1 MESNISNIIMSFNE
15 VICSSIFQDNTEN
28 KDTTTN
34 NLEEENTEPAPE
46 DSPEEENDE
55 GNQATATT
63 EDITT
68 VEPLSIDENSSEKLD
83 ISKYNPTNNTK
94 EGSSLSDEVVM
105 VLQEKTG
112 WVCNGSVCTDLGP
125 IYDRQTPSDG
135 NSKFLTT
142 KFKR

>member
-1 MESNISNIIMSFNE
+1 MSFNE
-15 VICSSIFQDNTEN
+15 LVCYSIFQDNTEN

-55 GNQATATT
+55 GNLTTATT

-68 VEPLSIDENSSEKLD
+68 VELLSIDENLSEKLD
-83 ISKYNPTNNTK
+83 TSKYNLTNNTK

-112 WVCNGSVCTDLGP
+112 
-125 IYDRQTPSDG
+125 
-135 NSKFLTT
+135 
-142 KFKR
+142 